1 MRLSPV
7 AKRRLPWH
15 PPQGERLGHACP
27 RLHRAQGSRQEH
39 GTPWA
44 QQRPGVQRPQ
54 SRRSA
59 EGRAA
64 RLGSQRLRLGA
75 TFGPQPPE
83 GRKQAGGGSHRR
95 FVLRSLLT
103 SRLTRTVASSV
114 LHCASWGDPCKRLCT
129 PTLWPL
135 WVPCS
140 APPPPMH
147 FSQEETGEESWRPGS
162 WMESRFGRM
171 ARAMRAAPRDPGDP
185 RDPERSWHPRPLGLV
200 KSSPQR
206 FSAPT

>member
-95 FVLRSLLT
+95 FVL
-103 SRLTRTVASSV
+103 TRTVASSV
-114 LHCASWGDPCKRLCT
+114 LHRASWGDPCKRLCT

-147 FSQEETGEESWRPGS
+147 FSQEETGGESWRPGS
-162 WMESRFGRM
+162 WMELDGVSVRTDGAGYAGSPPGPWGPQGPRAFLAPSPSWFG
-171 ARAMRAAPRDPGDP
+171 
-185 RDPERSWHPRPLGLV
+185 EI
-200 KSSPQR
+200 
-206 FSAPT
+206 